1 MISHCRLPRTRPLY
15 LGRPASQTGQWP
27 WQGRLRA
34 EQNQANKSPRCVDQ
48 ETLRKPSGIAENQ
61 AENGV
66 LAESSSWLRGGSLQR
81 SYSRFPGTPSAT
93 TMCSSVQITLRER
106 ASVVATFL
114 FSLRENAKEPGL
126 SYLKPVFPRWPCRFG
141 MAFAHFPCKT
151 QRFHRLLAET
161 TEEPNG

>member
-1 MISHCRLPRTRPLY
+1 MCHSTGFNRLGVSL
-15 LGRPASQTGQWP
+15 
-27 WQGRLRA
+27 LRA
-34 EQNQANKSPRCVDQ
+34 PGPEAGTLDPSEGFKPKAPAAA
-48 ETLRKPSGIAENQ
+48 LRKNVRRCGGLHA
-61 AENGV
+61 
-66 LAESSSWLRGGSLQR
+66 LSSSAWAFRSRGR